1 MFPVAKSL
9 EHAYDRGGFFEWL
22 ADLDGRLRFWT
33 GGQEGIDQ
41 NGRKDS
47 IRCRNRRRWLIDS
60 FASCYFVDEDTSTL
74 DQKRPA
80 LGGFV
85 LEFWELNGWWH
96 FVSNDSIL

>member
-60 FASCYFVDEDTSTL
+60 F